1 MNNTTNIT
9 SRETP
14 LSVRLYLRLCSTPE
28 ANIGWAFAIF
38 GFGFALLAATVV
50 HDNTKFGAGLAIG
63 CGSVIGMFALYFPIR
78 AWFIGGEMIR
88 QIQDGIAIQAT
99 FHGVKLQD
107 RKQNAATVDFE
118 YQVNE
123 KTYRVSTHIPGV
135 YHLTTA
141 TCNVVFYDATQP
153 EHAVAL
159 SHGIN
164 FDEQTERLAVNSFR
178 WVSPLLSA
186 TIVCSEVVAVAVL
199 VILAS

>member
-1 MNNTTNIT
+1 MNNTTSVT
-9 SRETP
+9 SREVP

-28 ANIGWAFAIF
+28 ANIGWACAIF

-63 CGSVIGMFALYFPIR
+63 CGSVIGMFALYFPVR
-78 AWFIGGEMIR
+78 AWLVGGEMIR
-88 QIQDGIAIQAT
+88 LMQDGIATQAA
-99 FHGVKLQD
+99 FHGVELHDSVK
-107 RKQNAATVDFE
+107 NVVIVDFE
-118 YQVNE
+118 YHVNE
-123 KTYRVSTHIPGV
+123 KPYRVSTHIPGV
-135 YHLTTA
+135 YHLSTA

-153 EHAVAL
+153 ERAVAL

-164 FDEQTERLAVNSFR
+164 FDEQTERLAVNSLR

-186 TIVCSEVVAVAVL
+186 AIVCSEVVAVAVL